1 MAMISFQSPA
11 VAALIKHFRTKAE
24 IDFFDMKIH
33 PPIIL
38 NASVS
43 AGKSMMAAH
52 IAEAIHDAAE
62 AKERKVKIL
71 IVQVQ
76 GLICEQNAQAG
87 WSIELQNSIYS
98 ASAFG
103 GMKSVTY
110 DVVYGTIGTIARSL
124 EKHIFAPY
132 TEEEMQLPSADRKRM
147 KKFHPD
153 LILVDEAHQVPWSE
167 PESQY
172 MTVFKHFYQ
181 CKPLMRMAG
190 MTGSPFR
197 GTDSIIG
204 PFWSGFASIEPD
216 DPLYPDGGAGNGII
230 STGFMLDDGWIVGPT
245 FGVPDVQGYDFSAAD
260 WDKDDEAELNRLTA
274 SELKL
279 AEILAEVITI
289 ARSRKG
295 VLIFTSTK
303 KHAKDTVKMLGRLGV
318 AAETIGMIVDS
329 TPEKEKT
336 RILKA
341 AQTGEIKYTI
351 NVGVL
356 STGVNV
362 PFWDLLVLMRPIGTL
377 TLLTQAIG
385 RVLRLLIGE
394 GDMPMVERDALT
406 ADERKDLIAASDK
419 PDALILD
426 YAGVMDRLGKLY
438 ENPVLEQA
446 ELERAKKQHE
456 TILCPECSAE
466 NSMHARRCIYVDR
479 NTKQRCKH
487 FWSFRLCP
495 FCQEKND
502 VVARQC
508 RNPECCAELID
519 PNEKLSKTHFK
530 DAEAIPVVSMDLSC
544 GPAGALYV
552 KWKLSD
558 GREPIEIY
566 YPNASK
572 NPVVTTRAWFNNFCK
587 EHVESEKGQY
597 MARRMKNN
605 QAVAMKT
612 IFRVPT
618 HIIARQSDSGK
629 WSVGKRYFAVEQV
642 EEVV

>member
-1 MAMISFQSPA
+1 MLLSFQRPV
-11 VAALIKHFRTKAE
+11 VAACLKHMRTKQTIE
-24 IDFFDMKIH
+24 FEGLKIH
-33 PPIIL
+33 PPL
-38 NASVS
+38 CVTASVS
-43 AGKSMMAAH
+43 SGKSLMVAH
-52 IAEAIHDAAE
+52 LAEAVHSAGVARGNRVRVLVM
-62 AKERKVKIL
+62 ARAGIL
-71 IVQVQ
+71 V
-76 GLICEQNAQAG
+76 EQDSEAG
-87 WSIELQNSIYS
+87 WAIDLKNSVYS

-103 GMKSVTY
+103 GRKSLYY
-110 DVVYGTIGTIARSL
+110 DVVYGSEGTIARAL
-124 EKHIFAPY
+124 EIRFA
-132 TEEEMQLPSADRKRM
+132 ADKPWL
-147 KKFHPD
+147 PD
-153 LILVDEAHQVPWSE
+153 LIIIDENHQVGWDDPS
-167 PESQY
+167 SQF
-172 MTVFKHFYQ
+172 MKTLLHFYRL
-181 CKPLMRMAG
+181 KPHLRLVG

-204 PFWSGFASIEPD
+204 PFWNKFASIEPD
-216 DPLYPDGGAGNGII
+216 DPMYPEGGTGNGVI
-230 STGFMLDDGWIVGPT
+230 STEAMLTDGWIVPMM
-245 FGVPDVQGYDFSAAD
+245 FGLPDVAGYDFSAAD
-260 WDKDDEAELNRLTA
+260 WDKDDEAELNRLTG

-279 AEILAEVITI
+279 AEILSEVITI
-289 ARSRKG
+289 GRTRKG

-303 KHAKDTVKMLGRLGV
+303 KHARDTVKMLERLGIDP
-318 AAETIGMIVDS
+318 ATIGLIVDS

-341 AQTGEIKYTI
+341 AQTGEIKWTV

-356 STGVNV
+356 TTGVNV
-362 PFWDLLVLMRPIGTL
+362 AYWDCLVFMRPIGTL

-385 RVLRLLIGE
+385 RVLRLLIGPD
-394 GDMPMVERDALT
+394 DMPMVERDSLT

-419 PDALILD
+419 PNALILD
-426 YAGVMDRLGKLY
+426 FGGVMDRLGKLY

-446 ELERAKKQHE
+446 ELERAKKKNELIDCQ
-456 TILCPECSAE
+456 ECGAQ
-466 NSMHARRCIYVDR
+466 NSIHARRCIGMSGGV
-479 NTKQRCKH
+479 RCDH
-487 FWSFRLCP
+487 FWVFRLCP
-495 FCQEKND
+495 HCGIKND

-508 RNPECCAELID
+508 RNAECAAELID

-544 GPAGALYV
+544 GPGGALYV

-618 HIIARQSDSGK
+618 HIIARQNEKGK

-642 EEVV
+642 EEAV

>member
-33 PPIIL
+33 PPIVL
-38 NASVS
+38 SASVS
-43 AGKSMMAAH
+43 SGKSMMAAH
-52 IAEAIHDAAE
+52 IAEAIRDAAI
-62 AKERKVKIL
+62 AKERKIRIL
-71 IVQVQ
+71 VIQVQ

-87 WSIELQNSIYS
+87 WSIELQNSVYS

-103 GMKSVTY
+103 GMKSATY
-110 DVVYGTIGTIARSL
+110 DVIYGTIGTIARAL
-124 EKHIFAPY
+124 ENRLFTPY
-132 TEEEMQLPSADRKRM
+132 TDEEMRLPASQRKFI
-147 KKFHPD
+147 KKLHPD
-153 LILVDEAHQVPWSE
+153 LIIVDEGHQVPWDD

-172 MTVFKHFYQ
+172 MKVLKHFYK
-181 CKPLMRMAG
+181 CKPLMRLMA

-204 PFWSGFASIEPD
+204 PFWQKFASIEPD
-216 DPLYPDGGAGNGII
+216 DPLYPEGGVGNGII
-230 STGFMLDDGWIVGPT
+230 STEFMINEGWVVPPQ
-245 FGVPDVQGYDFSAAD
+245 FGLPSVSGYDFSSVD
-260 WDKDDEAELNRLTA
+260 WSRDDEKELNRLTS
-274 SELKL
+274 SEKLL
-279 AEILAEVITI
+279 AEILSEVISI
-289 ARSRKG
+289 SESRKG
-295 VLIFTSTK
+295 VLIFGSTK
-303 KHAKDTVKMLGRLGV
+303 KHARNIVAMLERLGV
-318 AAETIGMIVDS
+318 PPETIGLIVDS

-341 AQTGEIKYTI
+341 AMTGEIKWTI

-356 STGVNV
+356 TTGANC
-362 PFWDLLVLMRPIGTL
+362 PWWDLLVLLRPIGSL
-377 TLLTQAIG
+377 TLLTQVIG
-385 RVLRLLIGE
+385 RVLRLLIGQ
-394 GDMPMVERDALT
+394 DDVPMVQRDSLT
-406 ADERKDLIAASDK
+406 ADERKELIAASDK

-426 YAGVMDRLGKLY
+426 YANVMNTLGKLY

-446 ELERAKKQHE
+446 ELERAKKKNELIDCQ
-456 TILCPECSAE
+456 ECGTQ
-466 NSMHARRCIYVDR
+466 NSIHARRCIGVDK
-479 NTKQRCKH
+479 NKQRCDH
-487 FWSFRLCP
+487 FWVFRLCP
-495 FCQEKND
+495 HCGVKND

-508 RNPECCAELID
+508 RNAECAAELID

-618 HIIARQSDSGK
+618 HIIARQNDK
-629 WSVGKRYFAVEQV
+629 WRWTVGKRYFAVEQV
-642 EEVV
+642 EEMV

>member
-1 MAMISFQSPA
+1 MALISFQKP
-11 VAALIKHFRTKAE
+11 VHAACLKHIRTKASIE
-24 IDFFDMKIH
+24 FAGLKIH
-33 PPIIL
+33 PPATV

-43 AGKSMMAAH
+43 SGKSVM
-52 IAEAIHDAAE
+52 IAELAAAVHE
-62 AKERKVKIL
+62 AGIAKGNRVRVMVIQRSGIL
-71 IVQVQ
+71 T
-76 GLICEQNAQAG
+76 EQNSEAA
-87 WSIELQNSIYS
+87 WNIDLKNSVYS

-103 GMKSVTY
+103 GRKSLYY
-110 DVVYGTIGTIARSL
+110 DVCYCTEGTISRAL
-124 EKHIFAPY
+124 EIRFA
-132 TEEEMQLPSADRKRM
+132 EDKSW
-147 KKFHPD
+147 HPD
-153 LILVDEAHQVPWSE
+153 LILIDECHMVGFE
-167 PESQY
+167 DLESQF
-172 MTVFKHFYQ
+172 MKTLLHFYRI
-181 CKPLMRMAG
+181 KPHMRLIG
-190 MTGSPFR
+190 YTGSPFR
-197 GTDSIIG
+197 ALDSIIG
-204 PFWSGFASIEPD
+204 PFWSGFVSIEPD
-216 DPLYPDGGAGNGII
+216 DPLYPEGGVGNGLVTTEAMI
-230 STGFMLDDGWIVGPT
+230 SEGWVVPPQ
-245 FGVPDVQGYDFSAAD
+245 FGLPSVHGYDFSSAD
-260 WDKDDEAELNRLTA
+260 WDRDDEKELNKLTE
-274 SELKL
+274 SEQRM

-289 ARSRKG
+289 SLERKG
-295 VLIFTSTK
+295 VLIFASTQR
-303 KHAKDTVKMLGRLGV
+303 HARNVVAMLGRLGV
-318 AAETIGMIVDS
+318 APDTVGIIVDS
-329 TPEKEKT
+329 TTEKEKT

-341 AQTGEIKYTI
+341 AQTGEIKYAV

-356 STGVNV
+356 TTGVNV
-362 PFWDLLVLMRPIGTL
+362 PYWDTLVFMRPIGTL

-385 RVLRLLIGE
+385 RVLRLLIGPN
-394 GDMPMVERDALT
+394 DMPMVERDALT

-446 ELERAKKQHE
+446 ELERAKKKNELIDCQ
-456 TILCPECSAE
+456 ECGTQ
-466 NSMHARRCIYVDR
+466 NSIHARRCIGVDK
-479 NTKQRCKH
+479 NKQRCDH
-487 FWSFRLCP
+487 FWVFRLCP
-495 FCQEKND
+495 HCGIKND

-508 RNPECCAELID
+508 RNAECAAELID

-587 EHVESEKGQY
+587 EHIESEKGQY

-605 QAVAMKT
+605 QAVAMKS

-618 HIIARQSDSGK
+618 HIIARQNEKGK

-642 EEVV
+642 EEMV